1 VRFNPLK
8 YTDPS
13 GHWLETAWDI
23 FNIGLTLNDIRE
35 EGLTW
40 ENGLALAVD
49 VTTAILPGVPAF
61 AGVAMKGGKAAARA
75 DDVLDLVRGV
85 QWAERFA
92 GAGPEVVQGI
102 RYLEQMA
109 NSQNVW
115 EPFRRG
121 YAAELLRAEQ
131 LHQAGKLKG
140 VEVMVGNG
148 RVDFVLITDE
158 LVEFKYWTQSY
169 TDKNIGELAKQL
181 TRYQGSG
188 RPLIL
193 ELART
198 RTNPVTEAYI
208 DKLLKDLQ
216 AAGVQITRE
225 QIRLID
231 LP

>member
-1 VRFNPLK
+1 MEAGVGAPSPVGGLDRGLYDYGARWYDPSLGRFIQPAPLVPAPGNPQALNRYAYVLNNPIR

-85 QWAERFA
+85 QWAERFT

-115 EPFRRG
+115 EPS
-121 YAAELLRAEQ
+121 AA
-131 LHQAGKLKG
+131 
-140 VEVMVGNG
+140 VTPPSCCG
-148 RVDFVLITDE
+148 R
-158 LVEFKYWTQSY
+158 S
-169 TDKNIGELAKQL
+169 NC
-181 TRYQGSG
+181 TRPANSKAW
-188 RPLIL
+188 R
-193 ELART
+193 
-198 RTNPVTEAYI
+198 
-208 DKLLKDLQ
+208 
-216 AAGVQITRE
+216 
-225 QIRLID
+225 
-231 LP
+231 

>member
-1 VRFNPLK
+1 M
-8 YTDPS
+8 
-13 GHWLETAWDI
+13 ETAWDI
-23 FNIGLTLNDIRE
+23 YEVRRDPGNAWN
-35 EGLTW
+35 W
-40 ENGLALAVD
+40 VALAVD
-49 VTTAILPGVPAF
+49 VGAAVLPFVPA
-61 AGVAMKGGKAAARA
+61 GVGLVVHGGKAAARA

-85 QWAERFA
+85 QWAERFT
-92 GAGPEVVQGI
+92 GAGPEVMQGI

-109 NSQNVW
+109 NNPKIL

-140 VEVMVGNG
+140 VEVMVEGG

-169 TDKNIGELAKQL
+169 TERHIKNLADQL
-181 TRYQGSG
+181 MKYQGSG

-198 RTNPVTEAYI
+198 KTNPITEAYI
-208 DKLLKDLQ
+208 EDLLKELQ
-216 AAGVQITRE
+216 KAGVRITRE